1 MSPKKAL
8 VVTGHDDDAGRNG
21 KDEQAIGM
29 RPEYEQAIEKR
40 LEQLGYRAVMLD
52 CGVADV
58 SRAGPAETSFVI
70 LSPEATP
77 QAARKFRDAAV
88 PVIAM
93 CSDFYPEM
101 GLTGSNVND
110 FGEEAGVE
118 NVLIIN
124 TNHPMAADLE
134 GSLGV
139 SQKAVKIGWGLPGR
153 DASTVA
159 TLTTGID
166 MSTGNSKAVLF
177 CYERDETMFGLNAPA
192 RRVGIFYDPDF
203 AGHMEPKDGAFVS
216 PYWRLFDAAVEWAA
230 GEQPRQFADVFRAEW
245 SEIKTRRCRCKAA
258 DDSGQE
264 PRPAQT
270 APPTTPP
277 ENLAGLA
284 LSGGGIRAATFSL
297 GLLQGLH
304 ARRLLPLFDYLST
317 VSGGGYI
324 GGWWSAWLSRP
335 PQDQRGG
342 GDIFPPPEMLRSE
355 DEEGNGHEAYAVNS
369 ASSSE
374 SSSAGVGRSPEARTV
389 NSEIADEILSAG
401 RDPVHHLRLFSN
413 YLTPRKGIL
422 SPDTWR
428 AVTVFSRDLIL
439 TWVVL
444 LPILIAAML
453 LGKLYFVLQS
463 YSYKSG
469 HLNFFFNYDTHSQ
482 NVLYHFGKFAGFA
495 ALQDRLVLT
504 LWPLLIIL
512 IWLAVTVCMWMIV
525 GDNDESRREWWAG
538 KFGGAVVA
546 IMIALGIY
554 VLFLQTDAGTP
565 GVPRWFWLVMIAG
578 ALVLLIHL
586 FHPSV
591 RRRLF
596 TQRSVDTEEARQW
609 RGEVLRFR
617 VTRAQS
623 RLVTLFVLA
632 AFVLLLGGFGH
643 ELVNYFTQEKV
654 PLVARAG
661 GWLAVL
667 SALAGSIFTAL
678 KNSPSGGS
686 DERLLDENQSAF
698 NRLVFRVTPTL
709 VLLVLAVV
717 VSWAASALLNYM
729 HLIYLGGFGELAEAK
744 FTSTLRF
751 VMAAFAYAQ
760 WKDDQTNFIPILM
773 IATGFGALL
782 SLYFVLVE
790 TRWRNST
797 PRRWLAALWIVLALY
812 MTATLAGM
820 LSVRPGS
827 ARCLNQ
833 PNLSFLAD
841 DKSVKPSG
849 PEEAAGQKGKGEDRG
864 DYDAEQSDAA
874 KELVTLGVMPDDAGK
889 KLLTDAENS
898 ESRDPLDWTCFTELY
913 VNLDRRLLGIIFL
926 ISYVAGWQLIFRL
939 RAGERREPRRLVPSV
954 LTLFVGIILAVLS
967 TWGAHVLYRND
978 VMYVELWL
986 IYLFG
991 GALLYCLLFVTL
1003 ESSLGSGDNKRALWL
1018 LTSVYVILNALL
1030 MLSLVVDYGDS
1041 QIHQAFTGA
1050 ARDFKLCTSPLAFA
1064 ICTTFSAAP
1073 HDLKYALDFY
1083 IRVMLGE
1090 GVFCMFGASLTWV
1103 VAMGWMADPN
1113 RLSLHEFYRS
1123 RLVRAYLGASNNYRR
1138 RQLKTIRETV
1148 EGDDVRL
1155 QDLKNCQR
1163 GAPYHLV
1170 NTTLNLVGGR
1180 DLTTAQRSADAFVLS
1195 KRFCGSSRTGYRD
1208 TREYM
1213 DGRLALGTAVA
1224 VSGAAASPNMGS
1236 KTLTSSL
1243 AMLMTFLNVRLGYW
1257 APTPNKKDW
1266 RETRARLWPFYM
1278 LREFT
1283 SQTND
1288 LSTYCYLTDGG
1299 HFDNTGLYSLVERGC
1314 RLIVVADC
1322 GADPKPCF
1330 QDVGDALRRCRIDF
1344 GAEIDLD
1351 LAPLMRGKDSGFAES
1366 QFVVGSIV
1374 YSPKHLESLYRE
1386 TTAPADDAADEEQ
1399 RRARLARTGVII
1411 LFKPGITNRRET
1423 ADVRQYKLE
1432 NPVFPQQTTVDQ
1444 WFDEAQFESYRRLG
1458 SICADALFGELED
1471 LTTDEDRHAPKAVES
1486 LMIEASRKF
1495 DPRSPFKDYD
1505 PRPSLDS
1512 LICF

>member
-8 VVTGHDDDAGRNG
+8 VVTGHAAAGRNG
-21 KDEQAIGM
+21 KD
-29 RPEYEQAIEKR
+29 EQAIEKR
-40 LEQLGYRAVMLD
+40 LEQLGYPAVMFD
-52 CGVADV
+52 CGVADA
-58 SRAGPAETSFVI
+58 SKAGAAEVSFVI
-70 LSPEATP
+70 LSPEATTE
-77 QAARKFRDAAV
+77 AARKFRDAAV

-93 CSDFYPEM
+93 SSDFYPEM
-101 GLTGSNVND
+101 GLTGPSNVND
-110 FGEEAGVE
+110 FGEQAGVE

-203 AGHMEPKDGAFVS
+203 ADHMEPKDGAFVS

-245 SEIKTRRCRCKAA
+245 SEIRTRRCRCKAA
-258 DDSGQE
+258 DDSNRE
-264 PRPAQT
+264 SPPAQT
-270 APPTTPP
+270 APPPTMP

-304 ARRLLPLFDYLST
+304 ARGLLPLFDYLST

-342 GDIFPPPEMLRSE
+342 ESIFPPPEMLRSE
-355 DEEGNGHEAYAVNS
+355 DEKGNGHEAHAFNS
-369 ASSSE
+369 ATSSE
-374 SSSAGVGRSPEARTV
+374 SSSAGAGRSAEARTV

-463 YSYKSG
+463 YSYKPE
-469 HLNFFFNYDTHSQ
+469 HLNFFFNYDAHSQ
-482 NVLYHFGKFAGFA
+482 NVLDHFGRFAGFA
-495 ALQDRLVLT
+495 ALQHRAVLT

-512 IWLAVTVCMWMIV
+512 IWLAVTVSLWMVV
-525 GDNDESRREWWAG
+525 GDDAESRREWWAG
-538 KFGGAVVA
+538 KFGGAVVV

-565 GVPRWFWLVMIAG
+565 GVPRWFWLVMPAG
-578 ALVLLIHL
+578 AFVLLTHL

-596 TQRSVDTEEARQW
+596 TQRSVETEEARQW

-643 ELVNYFTQEKV
+643 ELVNYFTQGQV
-654 PLVARAG
+654 PLVAKAG

-760 WKDDQTNFIPILM
+760 WKDDQTNFIAILM

-797 PRRWLAALWIVLALY
+797 PRRWLVALWIVLALY

-827 ARCLNQ
+827 ARCLHQ
-833 PNLSFLAD
+833 PDLHFLTGENSA
-841 DKSVKPSG
+841 KP
-849 PEEAAGQKGKGEDRG
+849 PDPNEAARQEEMRNAERAERDAAVQQITPRG
-864 DYDAEQSDAA
+864 DLSNE
-874 KELVTLGVMPDDAGK
+874 VVN
-889 KLLTDAENS
+889 KLSAYAENS
-898 ESRDPLDWTCFTELY
+898 DKLDPLRWDCFSALY
-913 VNLDRRLLGIIFL
+913 VNVNRDLLGFIFL

-939 RAGERREPRRLVPSV
+939 RAGERRGSRRLVPSV
-954 LTLFVGIILAVLS
+954 LILLVGIILAVLT
-967 TWGAHVLYRND
+967 TWGTHVLYQND
-978 VMYVELWL
+978 EMYVELWL

-1030 MLSLVVDYGDS
+1030 MLSLVVDYSDS
-1041 QIHQAFTGA
+1041 QIHQAFMGA
-1050 ARDFKLCTSPLAFA
+1050 ARDFKLCASPLAFA
-1064 ICTTFSAAP
+1064 ICTSFSAAP
-1073 HDLKYALDFY
+1073 HELKYALDFY

-1138 RQLKTIRETV
+1138 QQLKTIRDTV

-1213 DGRLALGTAVA
+1213 DGRLSLGTAVA

-1374 YSPKHLESLYRE
+1374 YSPKHLESLSRE
-1386 TTAPADDAADEEQ
+1386 TTAPADDAADEEK
-1399 RRARLARTGVII
+1399 RRAALARTGVII

-1471 LTTDEDRHAPKAVES
+1471 VTTDDARHAPKAVEN

-1505 PRPSLDS
+1505 PRPSLGGI
-1512 LICF
+1512 ICF